1 MAFSPL
7 SYRRLTL
14 RSPVSIYVD
23 LSFSQRELMS
33 VYFAELVNVPDAS
46 RADLRLRQRA
56 NVEQWSS
63 YLQAI
68 CDGLSAADA
77 RFLMYAA
84 INLVPDLGPCCARP
98 RRNNR
103 RSTSTGARSRCPFGG
118 PVSWSSTP
126 LHADDGSAR
135 ASSETAHCTPS
146 EGVRRVPQC
155 V

>member
-1 MAFSPL
+1 LGLLRAIAFSPL
-7 SYRRLTL
+7 GYRRLRL
-14 RSPVSIYVD
+14 RSSVSIYVD

-84 INLVPDLGPCCARP
+84 INLVPDLGVLLGTSAAQQQAENIHRCMLAVLLSRSGQRLGHGEDAPC
-98 RRNNR
+98 
-103 RSTSTGARSRCPFGG
+103 
-118 PVSWSSTP
+118 TP
-126 LHADDGSAR
+126 TIGSA
-135 ASSETAHCTPS
+135 H
-146 EGVRRVPQC
+146 
-155 V
+155 